1 MIEQRADL
9 GSPGNP
15 NPRPRQR
22 QKTLAMLRSAK
33 GIAPGAL
40 SAALT
45 GAAFLFC
52 MGVFL
57 TGLSS
62 AAFTL
67 ACYGAIVGGYTG
79 LLGGP
84 GLGVVRWAALGA
96 CVMTGVTLSLAVLLL
111 DSDRFRGLI
120 GPSTIYYLLLSGVCI
135 GVLARLG
142 WQSGRSR

>member
-1 MIEQRADL
+1 VIEQRADL
-9 GSPGNP
+9 RSPGNP
-15 NPRPRQR
+15 NPPPRQR
-22 QKTLAMLRSAK
+22 QKMLAMLRSAK

-111 DSDRFRGLI
+111 EPDKFKELI
-120 GPSTIYYLLLSGVCI
+120 GPIMVCYLMITGVCI
-135 GVLARLG
+135 GVLAEFG
-142 WQSGRSR
+142 WHKGPPG